1 MGRLLE
7 IKEYLMKFYGK
18 NSIYI
23 DKGTQ
28 FLLALLTFT
37 FISKNVG
44 FSGVATY
51 PVMTIALSIICT
63 FLPVTLT
70 VVIATVAVLM
80 QFYALSFGIA
90 LLAGILFLVMYVM
103 YFRYT
108 PGKAIILLLVPVSF
122 MLGIPVVVPI
132 VYGLIGSP
140 ICILPITMGT
150 MIYYMV
156 DCVKS
161 YNTLLETVGESGLM
175 GQLAIYGQQ
184 LFTSREMWCTMIAFA
199 ICLLL
204 VYSIRRMAV
213 DHSWEIAIVA
223 GTLAH
228 VIAMALGYVMMDIP
242 LSYVSLLVGSF
253 VAVVI
258 AFIVE
263 VFVFSVD
270 YSRTE
275 YLQFEDDEYYYHVK
289 AVPKVSVATPE
300 KTVKRIHERQKTGV
314 IDVEQVKLSEQL
326 ERQKAED
333 SEIQRIIEEE
343 LNRS

>member
-1 MGRLLE
+1 MERLLE
-7 IKEYLMKFYGK
+7 IKEYLMKFYGR
-18 NSIYI
+18 NSLYVN
-23 DKGTQ
+23 KGTQ

-37 FISKNVG
+37 FISNNVG
-44 FSGVATY
+44 FSSVAAH
-51 PVMTIALSIICT
+51 PIMTIALSIICT
-63 FLPVTLT
+63 FLPITMT
-70 VVIATVAVLM
+70 VVLATVAVLM
-80 QFYALSFGIA
+80 QFYTLSFGIA
-90 LLAGILFLVMYVM
+90 LLAGVLFLVMYVL

-108 PGKAIILLLVPVSF
+108 PGKAIILLLVPISF

-132 VYGLIGSP
+132 VCGLIGSP
-140 ICILPITMGT
+140 ILILPITMGT

-161 YNTLLETVGESGLM
+161 YNTLLETVGEAGMM
-175 GQLAIYGQQ
+175 GQLATYGQQ

-199 ICLLL
+199 ICSLL
-204 VYSIRRMAV
+204 VYSIRRMSVEHA
-213 DHSWEIAIVA
+213 WKIAIVA

-242 LSYVSLLVGSF
+242 LSYVSLIVGSL
-253 VAVVI
+253 VAVI
-258 AFIVE
+258 LAFIVE

-314 IDVEQVKLSEQL
+314 IDVEQVRISEQQAKQ
-326 ERQKAED
+326 RAEE